1 MLRLR
6 SLTFVLTALC
16 AVSLT
21 QAAELTENTLD
32 AKKVTAQSKPIT
44 LLGQG
49 VEVGDKAPD
58 FKVVDEQ
65 FTPITLENYQG
76 KAVLISVVPSLDTGV
91 CSIQTKH
98 FNEKVADKFPQ
109 IAMLTISA
117 DLPFAQ
123 KRFCKAENI
132 DKVITLSDS
141 VWRDFGQNYGLII
154 KDMGLLTRAVFVLDA
169 KHNIIYKQLV
179 ADLSTEPDYASV
191 IGQLEKL

>member
-1 MLRLR
+1 MLR
-6 SLTFVLTALC
+6 SLTFALC
-16 AVSLT
+16 AFCTTST
-21 QAAELTENTLD
+21 YASSIPENTLD
-32 AKKVTAQSKPIT
+32 AAKVSAQSKPIT

-49 VEVGDKAPD
+49 VKVGDKAPA
-58 FKVVDEQ
+58 FKVVNDK
-65 FTPITLENYQG
+65 FTPITLDDYQG

-98 FNEKVADKFPQ
+98 FNEKVAERFPQ

-132 DKVITLSDS
+132 DKVTTLSDS

-169 KHNIIYKQLV
+169 NHNIVYKQLV
-179 ADLSTEPDYASV
+179 ADLSTEPDYAPVVS
-191 IGQLEKL
+191 QLEKL

>member
-1 MLRLR
+1 MLR
-6 SLTFVLTALC
+6 SLTFALSAFC
-16 AVSLT
+16 SMAF
-21 QAAELTENTLD
+21 AADMTENTLD
-32 AKKVTAQSKPIT
+32 AGKVSAQSKPIT

-49 VEVGDKAPD
+49 VKLGDKAPD
-58 FKVVDEQ
+58 FKVVDGS
-65 FTPITLENYQG
+65 FTPITLADYQG

-98 FNEKVADKFPQ
+98 FNEKVASQFPN

-132 DKVITLSDS
+132 DKITALSDS

-169 KHNIIYKQLV
+169 SHKIVYKQLV
-179 ADLSTEPDYASV
+179 ADLSTEPKYDPV
-191 IGQLEKL
+191 ISALNAL

>member
-1 MLRLR
+1 MLR
-6 SLTFVLTALC
+6 SLTFALFTFC
-16 AVSLT
+16 TSTYATSI
-21 QAAELTENTLD
+21 AENTLD
-32 AKKVTAQSKPIT
+32 ASKVSAQSKPIT

-49 VEVGDKAPD
+49 VKVGDKAPS
-58 FKVVDEQ
+58 FKVVDDK
-65 FTPITLENYQG
+65 FTPITLDDYQG

-98 FNEKVADKFPQ
+98 FNEKVAEKFPQ
-109 IAMLTISA
+109 VAMLTISA

-169 KHNIIYKQLV
+169 KHNIVYKQLV
-179 ADLSTEPDYASV
+179 ADLSTEPDYTPV
-191 IGQLEKL
+191 VNQLEKL

>member
-1 MLRLR
+1 MLR
-6 SLTFVLTALC
+6 SLTFALC
-16 AVSLT
+16 AFCTST
-21 QAAELTENTLD
+21 YASSIPENTLD
-32 AKKVTAQSKPIT
+32 ASKVSAQSKPIT

-49 VEVGDKAPD
+49 VKVGDKAPS
-58 FKVVDEQ
+58 FKVVDDK
-65 FTPITLENYQG
+65 FTPITLDDYQG

-98 FNEKVADKFPQ
+98 FNEKVAERFPQ

-132 DKVITLSDS
+132 DKVTTLSDS

-169 KHNIIYKQLV
+169 NHNIVYKQLV
-179 ADLSTEPDYASV
+179 ADLSTEPDYAPV
-191 IGQLEKL
+191 VNQLEKL

>member
-1 MLRLR
+1 MLR
-6 SLTFVLTALC
+6 SLTFALFAFC
-16 AVSLT
+16 TSTYATSI
-21 QAAELTENTLD
+21 AENTLD
-32 AKKVTAQSKPIT
+32 ASKVSAQSKPIT

-49 VEVGDKAPD
+49 VKVGDKAPS
-58 FKVVDEQ
+58 FKVVDDK
-65 FTPITLENYQG
+65 FTPITLDDYQG

-98 FNEKVADKFPQ
+98 FNEKVAEKFPQ
-109 IAMLTISA
+109 VAMLTISA

-169 KHNIIYKQLV
+169 KHNIVYKQLV
-179 ADLSTEPDYASV
+179 ADLSTEPDYTPV
-191 IGQLEKL
+191 VNQLEKL

>member
-6 SLTFVLTALC
+6 YLTFVLTALC

-65 FTPITLENYQG
+65 FTPITLESYQG